1 MSLHNIYTEARK
13 LATGSSIEAS
23 NCNGKSIVTLY
34 PARKIITMNKNQP
47 DAEVVAVAD
56 GKIIAVGSK
65 KKVKRALINHHV
77 IVNDCFA
84 DKVIVPGFIDQHL
97 HPLLAAIAFSIE
109 VISIEEWVLPDV
121 TIPAANNEGE
131 YRARLKKAI
140 RKFKPS
146 KDVPIFFTW
155 GYHGDFHGVLNRTVL
170 DKFSLEKP
178 IVVWHRS
185 AHEFIMNTA
194 AHTALDITEKWI
206 EGMSNNAR
214 DQMDFEEGH
223 YFEEGYLIV
232 LDQKAMGYMMSDGN
246 MNVGFSILKSYLP
259 AKGVTTICEPGGV
272 VNKGAQD
279 MQNAFLGTD
288 DVKFNTY
295 YIIDGKTMANKYL
308 DFSKGNKMIAESERL
323 MDWGKGR
330 TAFLPKQCKLFAD
343 GAMFSQAM
351 QMLPYKGFEYGYI
364 DSHEHKGKWMME
376 EPIFKGAFQK
386 YWDAGYQIHIHQNG
400 SGGLDL
406 VLGELEIA
414 MRRKPREDHR
424 TTLVHF
430 GYSTPKQV
438 EKLRKLGAIVSANPY
453 YTRILADLHCDVGI
467 GKERANQMVR
477 LGDVARAGIP
487 FSLHSDMSMAP
498 SDPLFLMW
506 CASSRITT
514 KNRVAGLRQCIS
526 VYDALAGVTI
536 EAAYSLRLEEKIGS
550 IEVGK
555 DATFTIL
562 EQDPFASDKI
572 GNQEGQRQLRD
583 IDVWGTV
590 LEGRVQPIE
599 K

>member
-1 MSLHNIYTEARK
+1 MSLHNMYIEARK
-13 LATGSSIEAS
+13 LATVSSIGAS
-23 NCNGKSIVTLY
+23 NCNGKSVVTLY

-47 DAEVVAVAD
+47 HADVVAVAD

-65 KKVKRALINHHV
+65 RKVKRALKKHKV
-77 IVNDCFA
+77 VVNDCFA

-97 HPLLAAIAFSIE
+97 HPMLAAIAFSIE
-109 VISIEEWVLPDV
+109 VISIEEWVLPDA
-121 TIPAANNEGE
+121 TIPPANDQRE
-131 YRARLKKAI
+131 YRLRLKQAI
-140 RKFKPS
+140 NKFKAS
-146 KDVPIFFTW
+146 EEVPIFFTW
-155 GYHGDFHGVLNRTVL
+155 GYHGDFHGKLNRTVL
-170 DKFSLEKP
+170 DSFSLKKP
-178 IVVWHRS
+178 VVVWHRS
-185 AHEFIMNTA
+185 AHEFIMNSA
-194 AHTALDITEKWI
+194 AHTYLQITEEWI
-206 EGMSNNAR
+206 LQQSTNAQS
-214 DQMDFEEGH
+214 QMVFAEGH
-223 YFEEGYLIV
+223 YFEEGYLTV
-232 LDQKAMGYMMSDGN
+232 LDQKALVYMTSPGN
-246 MNVGFSILKSYLP
+246 MMDGFSILKSYLP
-259 AKGVTTICEPGGV
+259 TKGVTTICEPGGV
-272 VNKGAQD
+272 VSKDAQD
-279 MQNAFLGTD
+279 MQNGFLGGD

-295 YIIDGKTMANKYL
+295 YIIDGKTMANEYL
-308 DFSKGNKMIAESERL
+308 DDKNEHKMITESERL

-351 QMLPYKGFEYGYI
+351 QMLPYKTFPHGYI
-364 DSHEHKGKWMME
+364 DSPEHCGKWMMDGR
-376 EPIFKGAFQK
+376 IFNGAFQK

-400 SGGLDL
+400 SAGLEL
-406 VLGELEIA
+406 VLEQLEIA
-414 MRRKPREDHR
+414 MRRNPREDHR

-430 GYSTPKQV
+430 GYSTTQQV
-438 EKLRKLGAIVSANPY
+438 KRLKKLGAIVSGNPY

-477 LGDVARAGIP
+477 LGDVAKAGIH

-514 KNRVAGLRQCIS
+514 KNRVAGSKQCVT
-526 VYDALAGVTI
+526 VYQALAGVTI
-536 EAAYSLRLEEKIGS
+536 EAAHSLRLEEKIGS

-562 EQDPFASDKI
+562 EQDPFESDKI
-572 GNQEGQRQLRD
+572 GNEEGLRQLRD
-583 IDVWGTV
+583 IDIWGTV